1 LLLLLGRKLAM
12 SIKSIFSDHWKLI
25 KLELSRRYESSH
37 WESIVEAV
45 EKMLSCREPSN
56 GYAEYICAHC
66 GAKKKCPFTCK
77 GRFCTS
83 CGKKYTDE
91 WVQRTVGE
99 LIEVPHRHLVLTIAE
114 ALREIFFW
122 HRSLLKVMMDCAAK
136 TALEVLQSQK
146 SEAVPGILA
155 VVHTFGRD
163 LKFNPHVHLLITEG
177 GLRGGQWES
186 IPFLPYALLRKKWQY
201 HLLTEIKGCW
211 ARSREDRRF
220 IDGLFKDYAR
230 GFYVNG
236 ESQMT
241 SSRYAARYL
250 GRYIARPALAEHK
263 VTSYDGQG
271 VTFWYERHEDKKRVY
286 RRLEAREF
294 IERLMDHIPLK
305 GFKMVRHYGLYARRS
320 KGIVWGILST
330 CRYFRQQSF
339 AFLSAPAKV
348 LSWRQRLIQTYGQD
362 PLVCSRCGEE
372 MDLWRVWHPKYGD
385 IFDLGRDR
393 PGVELL
399 DEKDSAEGKAQG
411 FLESSR
417 WAGQLSLFPV

>member
-1 LLLLLGRKLAM
+1 MLLLGRMLAI
-12 SIKSIFSDHWKLI
+12 SIKSIFSDHWKSI

-37 WESIVEAV
+37 WKSIVESV

-56 GYAEYICAHC
+56 GYAEYICTHC
-66 GAKKKCPFTCK
+66 GTKKKCSFTCK

-91 WVQRTVGE
+91 WVQRTVDE
-99 LIEVPHRHLVLTIAE
+99 LIDVPHRHLVLTVAE
-114 ALREIFFW
+114 ELREVLFW
-122 HRSLLKVMMDCAAK
+122 HRSLLKVMMDSAAK

-146 SEAVPGILA
+146 SGAVPGILV

-163 LKFNPHVHLLITEG
+163 LKFNPHVHLLMTEG
-177 GLRGGQWES
+177 GLRGGQWEP

-211 ARSREDRRF
+211 AESREDSRF
-220 IDGLFKDYAR
+220 IDRLFKDNVQ

-236 ESQMT
+236 ESRMT
-241 SSRYAARYL
+241 SSRYAARYI

-263 VTSYDGQG
+263 ITSYDGEW
-271 VTFWYERHEDKKRVY
+271 VTFWYESHEEKRRVY

-294 IERLMDHIPLK
+294 IERLIDHLPLK

-320 KGIVWGILST
+320 KGMALEVLSK
-330 CRYFRQQSF
+330 CGNFLQKSF

-348 LSWRQRLIQTYGQD
+348 LSWRQRLIQTYGRD
-362 PLVCSRCGEE
+362 PLRCPRCGEE
-372 MDLWRVWHPKYGD
+372 MELWRIWHPKYGD
-385 IFDLGRDR
+385 IFDLGRDG
-393 PGVELL
+393 PGVELV
-399 DEKDSAEGKAQG
+399 DEKDSAQEEVQG
-411 FLESSR
+411 FLEGLR
-417 WAGQLSLFPV
+417 WASQLSLFPV

>member
-1 LLLLLGRKLAM
+1 MLAI
-12 SIKSIFSDHWKLI
+12 SIKSIFSDHWKSI
-25 KLELSRRYESSH
+25 KLELSRKYESSH
-37 WESIVEAV
+37 WQSIVESV

-56 GYAEYICAHC
+56 GYAEYICTHC
-66 GAKKKCPFTCK
+66 RTKKKCPFTCK

-91 WVQRTVGE
+91 WVQRTVDE
-99 LIEVPHRHLVLTIAE
+99 FIDVPHRHLVLTIAE
-114 ALREIFFW
+114 ELREVLFW

-146 SEAVPGILA
+146 SEAVPGILV

-163 LKFNPHVHLLITEG
+163 LKFNPHVHLLMTEG
-177 GLRGGQWES
+177 GLREGQWEP

-201 HLLTEIKGCW
+201 HLLTEIKGRW
-211 ARSREDRRF
+211 AKSREDSRF
-220 IDGLFKDYAR
+220 IDRLFKDNVQ

-241 SSRYAARYL
+241 SCRYAARYI

-263 VTSYDGQG
+263 ITSYDGHG
-271 VTFWYERHEDKKRVY
+271 VTFWYESHEEKRRVY

-294 IERLMDHIPLK
+294 IGHLIDHIPLK

-320 KGIVWGILST
+320 KGIAWEILSKS
-330 CRYFRQQSF
+330 RYFLQQSF

-348 LSWRQRLIQTYGQD
+348 WGWRQRLIQTFGRD
-362 PLVCSRCGEE
+362 PLLCPRCGEE
-372 MDLWRVWHPKYGD
+372 MELWRIWHPRYGD
-385 IFDLGRDR
+385 LFDLGRDS

-399 DEKDSAEGKAQG
+399 DEKDSAKEKAQEFPEG
-411 FLESSR
+411 SR
-417 WAGQLSLFPV
+417 WANQLSLFPV